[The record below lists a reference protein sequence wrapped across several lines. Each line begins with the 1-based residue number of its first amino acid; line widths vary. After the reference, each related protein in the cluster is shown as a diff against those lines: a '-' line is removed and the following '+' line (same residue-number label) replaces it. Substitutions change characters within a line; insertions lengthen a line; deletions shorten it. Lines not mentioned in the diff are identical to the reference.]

1 MDVVLTGTCRNWYRT
16 KSGRVIG
23 THPASGVVFN
33 QLMQNPRWE
42 DYDYEYIK
50 REDSKSN
57 RFSFLGKGMTT
68 EQIAGTADLSP
79 YLNDPLPSTLPVS
92 VSKVVQQ

>member
-1 MDVVLTGTCRNWYRT
+1 
-16 KSGRVIG
+16 
-23 THPASGVVFN
+23 
-33 QLMQNPRWE
+33 MQNPRWE
-42 DYDYEYIK
+42 DYDYEYLK

-92 VSKVVQQ
+92 VAKVVQQ